1 MLGQSRILLI
11 ANTSR
16 MIRYNIS
23 RPVSVSQG
31 FFAENGDRSRLREII
46 PSTVETSSIEIEL
59 LKKKIKKE
67 ELSMVELGFIPPSG
81 HFL

>member
-1 MLGQSRILLI
+1 M
-11 ANTSR
+11 
-16 MIRYNIS
+16 
-23 RPVSVSQG
+23 
-31 FFAENGDRSRLREII
+31 REII
-46 PSTVETSSIEIEL
+46 PFTVETSSIEIEL